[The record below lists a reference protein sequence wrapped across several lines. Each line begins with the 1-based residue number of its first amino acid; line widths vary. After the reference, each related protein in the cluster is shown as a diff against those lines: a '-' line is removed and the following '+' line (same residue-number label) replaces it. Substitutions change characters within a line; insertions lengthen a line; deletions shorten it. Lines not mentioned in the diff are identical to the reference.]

1 VGGAGGGQSKFRKE
15 RRKRERTKDILVR
28 CRRVMRGVNV
38 AEWVECEMGGGRAER
53 RSPRRRGGF
62 SLAPLRRLNEEEE
75 AKERKRGKNW
85 ERRQRAAQTSE
96 VAVEAVRV
104 SKEVNA
110 GGNSG
115 GSEKTA
121 SRAKVD
127 DGNERARE
135 QRPRALDV
143 GRQR

>member
-85 ERRQRAAQTSE
+85 ERRQRA
-96 VAVEAVRV
+96 
-104 SKEVNA
+104 KEVNA